1 MKFLIRFFVFLVFF
15 WCVSVSVVS
24 ACTVGSIKCDG
35 GKLYK
40 CVCDRYLY
48 GSCIYSDWDYYL
60 SCTYGNCRSSTK
72 CGQCNSGYNVKCVSG
87 YRYYCSSAVVKSVKC
102 TYGCYGTTCASCSSS
117 TNSGCSSGKVC
128 IDNKCYLPV
137 DGVCGTANGGTYSVA
152 PSGTSLCAA
161 GDPSWVNGD
170 QTGSDGTFNWTCRG
184 KYTGDNISCSASK
197 VACGSWQSF
206 YGCLTSSACSNVNGQ
221 IRTDC
226 YCSNGGVGCFLK
238 TCSQLGGRCTTS
250 GYCDAIGGRNSY
262 PPSVPSDCRSSST
275 GMCCLGG
282 GYTNECSSDSD
293 CISSSGSCY
302 RCDSVEIENTG
313 YFYKK
318 CVKHII
324 DGSCGS
330 SDGDSDCSRPTSG
343 LCNSGSVVWDDST
356 GSDGYWNWRCVSN
369 CGGDSDVCSTR
380 NLPTTNGV
388 CGEANGGIFFGQ
400 PGGDLCTSG
409 TESWVGGDEDAVDGT
424 YNWSCTGKCGGT
436 NSTCSSINDIS
447 PNLDSL
453 VLENMS
459 GTEVGPEEGG
469 GDGSEDYVGRNHI
482 CQEDF
487 GQSAVTRWVVTATD
501 PQGTDDI
508 GNIVLRFR
516 SDLGNIT
523 TTDPIVSVNGVASFV
538 VDTKT
543 IPVGIYNVEVQI
555 NDKDDTLNTGEW
567 VDTGR
572 DFRIW
577 DCLVSVSGTFYD
589 GSGQTVSCSAGSG
602 YTNTIPSA
610 ATFSMAYYLGSGA
623 PRNMNVTSPNF
634 ASGDKLYWNTS
645 VAYQPVFTD
654 FPGAD
659 PTEMRINGSTC
670 VSGIS
675 LDPKAYVDPYVDNPS
690 MTIDYSSV
698 LDQDAWFSVTSGSVI
713 SKAKISNYIPV
724 TCNTENCQT
733 SVGGVVWSK
742 GRSTLSTYDQVSN
755 QRRMN
760 EKSLEL
766 KDVSYRYFFDNYFS
780 KLGIGVTVGSSKN
793 WSEIASLTG
802 ILLIKGNLLI
812 DQNITGTEMRVIGVS
827 GDITIDPSVKQ
838 INAVLFGRNVSVG
851 GTSSDQLQI
860 NGSIYSSGSVTLNR
874 SFTDK
879 SKNNITP
886 AVKVNYDPSIL
897 FKMPKEVSKS
907 VTQWRMN

>member
-1 MKFLIRFFVFLVFF
+1 MRRFFLVFALVLCGF
-15 WCVSVSVVS
+15 FKTNVVL
-24 ACTVGSIKCDG
+24 AEPGSDRCNEASDIGNIGCDSG
-35 GKLYK
+35 TLYK
-40 CVCDRYLY
+40 CKCKTTLY
-48 GSCIYSDWDYYL
+48 GSCILTDWYFYTD
-60 SCTYGNCRSSTK
+60 CNVGACRSSTK
-72 CGQCNSGYNVKCVSG
+72 CAQCTTTSYPDSCSNGVLSYCNSSKL
-87 YRYYCSSAVVKSVKC
+87 KDSVTC
-102 TYGCYGTTCASCSSS
+102 TYGCRSGTACAQCRAS
-117 TNSGCSSGKVC
+117 
-128 IDNKCYLPV
+128 DNKGCKLGDVCLSGVCRTPV
-137 DGVCGTANGGTYSVA
+137 DGECSSANNTSRSTAPGASSRCNDGTATAVVSTPNTTRIKYDGWEWSCKGIYGGSDANCQAYISCQKYA
-152 PSGTSLCAA
+152 LNSGYDKGTCESNSRCIDVFAGHMYTKTFDCAFAGGGCCMYDTSLLECSPEGAISNCRECIWD
-161 GDPSWVNGD
+161 GPGISHWEPIGTEGEDGVCEDINRSYCSYSLIPKCK
-170 QTGSDGTFNWTCRG
+170 TGYGVVDNDKVASDGRYNWTCKGQAASGCRSAG
-184 KYTGDNISCSASK
+184 TSVTCSAAK
-197 VACGSWQSF
+197 GSAAVS
-206 YGCLTSSACSNVNGQ
+206 
-221 IRTDC
+221 
-226 YCSNGGVGCFLK
+226 
-238 TCSQLGGRCTTS
+238 
-250 GYCDAIGGRNSY
+250 
-262 PPSVPSDCRSSST
+262 
-275 GMCCLGG
+275 
-282 GYTNECSSDSD
+282 
-293 CISSSGSCY
+293 
-302 RCDSVEIENTG
+302 
-313 YFYKK
+313 
-318 CVKHII
+318 
-324 DGSCGS
+324 SCGGAV
-330 SDGDSDCSRPTSG
+330 DKIY
-343 LCNSGSVVWDDST
+343 ST
-356 GSDGYWNWRCVSN
+356 GSDPENIPANSDLCGENNTSDWDCAN
-369 CGGDSDVCSTR
+369 CDSDGFDGTLNWTCTGDCNTPVNCSAENDVPPVPVIPPPIYVPDGSSPAVT
-380 NLPTTNGV
+380 V
-388 CGEANGGIFFGQ
+388 
-400 PGGDLCTSG
+400 DTSG
-409 TESWVGGDEDAVDGT
+409 RS
-424 YNWSCTGKCGGT
+424 
-436 NSTCSSINDIS
+436 
-447 PNLDSL
+447 
-453 VLENMS
+453 
-459 GTEVGPEEGG
+459 
-469 GDGSEDYVGRNHI
+469 HI
-482 CQEDF
+482 CQPEF
-487 GQSAVTRWVVTATD
+487 GGIKLVGWRVTATD
-501 PQGTDDI
+501 INGVADI
-508 GNIVLRFR
+508 GTILLR
-516 SDLGNIT
+516 LVGAKT
-523 TTDPIVSVNGVASFV
+523 YTTDPVQAINGTANIVI
-538 VDTKT
+538 DTSNPKIDT
-543 IPVGIYNVEVQI
+543 GTYDVEVLV
-555 NDKDDTLNTGEW
+555 NDVDGGVVGTW

-572 DFRIW
+572 DFRVW
-577 DCLVSVSGTFYD
+577 DCLVSVSGRFYD

>member
-1 MKFLIRFFVFLVFF
+1 MP
-15 WCVSVSVVS
+15 WSSECVPYSED
-24 ACTVGSIKCDG
+24 GS
-35 GKLYK
+35 
-40 CVCDRYLY
+40 
-48 GSCIYSDWDYYL
+48 
-60 SCTYGNCRSSTK
+60 
-72 CGQCNSGYNVKCVSG
+72 
-87 YRYYCSSAVVKSVKC
+87 
-102 TYGCYGTTCASCSSS
+102 
-117 TNSGCSSGKVC
+117 
-128 IDNKCYLPV
+128 
-137 DGVCGTANGGTYSVA
+137 
-152 PSGTSLCAA
+152 
-161 GDPSWVNGD
+161 
-170 QTGSDGTFNWTCRG
+170 
-184 KYTGDNISCSASK
+184 
-197 VACGSWQSF
+197 
-206 YGCLTSSACSNVNGQ
+206 
-221 IRTDC
+221 
-226 YCSNGGVGCFLK
+226 
-238 TCSQLGGRCTTS
+238 
-250 GYCDAIGGRNSY
+250 
-262 PPSVPSDCRSSST
+262 
-275 GMCCLGG
+275 
-282 GYTNECSSDSD
+282 
-293 CISSSGSCY
+293 
-302 RCDSVEIENTG
+302 
-313 YFYKK
+313 
-318 CVKHII
+318 
-324 DGSCGS
+324 DGSCGGAN
-330 SDGDSDCSRPTSG
+330 GDDLCSKPTSG
-343 LCNSGSVVWDDST
+343 LCSSSYGASSVSTGEDEYTWTCYGQPAGTCRTKGSNRSCSAVKLDSVVSGCGIAATNVYNST
-356 GSDGYWNWRCVSN
+356 VPVTADLCVTDNTVVWNDKVGSDGFYNWTCTGQCNTGVGCSAVNDVPPCTGTSCTVTPPCVGN
-369 CGGDSDVCSTR
+369 CNSGVGVSVDISGRSQICQPEFGGTKLVGWKITANDI
-380 NLPTTNGV
+380 NGV
-388 CGEANGGIFFGQ
+388 ADVGTVQ
-400 PGGDLCTSG
+400 LRLRPDSG
-409 TESWVGGDEDAVDGT
+409 TT
-424 YNWSCTGKCGGT
+424 Y
-436 NSTCSSINDIS
+436 
-447 PNLDSL
+447 
-453 VLENMS
+453 
-459 GTEVGPEEGG
+459 
-469 GDGSEDYVGRNHI
+469 
-482 CQEDF
+482 
-487 GQSAVTRWVVTATD
+487 
-501 PQGTDDI
+501 
-508 GNIVLRFR
+508 
-516 SDLGNIT
+516 
-523 TTDPIVSVNGVASFV
+523 TTDPVDTVNGVANLV
-538 VDTKT
+538 VDMFGK
-543 IPVGIYNVEVQI
+543 
-555 NDKDDTLNTGEW
+555 
-567 VDTGR
+567 DTGNYHVEILVN
-572 DFRIW
+572 DNDSITGNSGWIDTGKTFRIW